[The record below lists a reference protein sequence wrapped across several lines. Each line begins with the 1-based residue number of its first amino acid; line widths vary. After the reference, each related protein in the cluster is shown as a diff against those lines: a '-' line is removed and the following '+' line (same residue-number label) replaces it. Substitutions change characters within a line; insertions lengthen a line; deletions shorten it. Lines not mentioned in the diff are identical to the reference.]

1 MAEQDN
7 KLYITIS
14 DKRGEGGGKPVP
26 QDDNNEV
33 TSENTV
39 REQEDGLLRR
49 YIEHKMF
56 HLAKSTAT
64 RTVNFA
70 ISNIGNF
77 TGDYITQKD
86 VNYAKG
92 VVSNLTTIGIT
103 TIAGAKYGPVGAAI
117 GFVAGTTSIISN
129 AIFDDISNQVQIS
142 KSNYSIGQLRD
153 RVGLNTIYDGSR
165 GTEN

>member
-1 MAEQDN
+1 MAGQDN

-14 DKRGEGGGKPVP
+14 DRRGEGGGKPVP
-26 QDDNNEV
+26 QDENNEA
-33 TSENTV
+33 TSENAV
-39 REQEDGLLRR
+39 REQQDGLLRR
-49 YIEHKMF
+49 YVEHEMF

-77 TGDYITQKD
+77 TGDYITQKEI
-86 VNYAKG
+86 NYAKG
-92 VVSNLTTIGIT
+92 VVSNLTTIGMT
-103 TIAGAKYGPVGAAI
+103 TLAGAKYGTVGAVVGFVVGAAS
-117 GFVAGTTSIISN
+117 VVTN

-142 KSNYSIGQLRD
+142 KTNYNVEQLRD